1 MKLRCILVD
10 DEPPALKVLQ
20 SYVDSMD
27 SMEVVG
33 QCCNAFEAMQ
43 ALQRG
48 PVDLIFLDI
57 KMPRLLGTD
66 FLRTLR
72 HPPKV
77 IFTTAYKEFAVEGFE
92 LDAVDYLLKP
102 FSLQRF
108 IRAVN
113 KVLTDGAEAG
123 TDAVTGGAT
132 GGAAG
137 GATGG
142 ANAGAVGVGEAF
154 LYFRVDRKMVK
165 VNLDEIMYIEGL
177 KDYIRIVRDRQKPLI
192 VKKSM
197 SSVEE
202 MLPAHLFVRI
212 HRSFIVAVGR
222 VNAFTQHDVEI
233 DGIELPI
240 GKVYSQQV
248 ARLSGRSA
256 G

>member
-10 DEPPALKVLQ
+10 DEPPALNVLQ
-20 SYVDSMD
+20 TYAESMD
-27 SMEVVG
+27 NMQVVG
-33 QCCNAFEAMQ
+33 QCRNAFEAMQ
-43 ALQRG
+43 ALQQG

-77 IFTTAYKEFAVEGFE
+77 IFTTAYKDFAVEGFE

-113 KVLTDGAEAG
+113 KILADGADGGTDTGIEAG
-123 TDAVTGGAT
+123 PSGAP
-132 GGAAG
+132 
-137 GATGG
+137 
-142 ANAGAVGVGEAF
+142 F

-222 VNAFTQHDVEI
+222 INAFTQHDVEI

-240 GKVYSQQV
+240 GRVYGQQV
-248 ARLSGRSA
+248 GKLAGR
-256 G
+256 

>member
-10 DEPPALKVLQ
+10 DEPPALNLLQ
-20 SYVDSMD
+20 SYAESMD
-27 SMEVVG
+27 CMQVVG
-33 QCCNAFEAMQ
+33 RCRNAFEAMQ
-43 ALQRG
+43 ALQHG

-72 HPPKV
+72 HSPKV

-113 KVLTDGAEAG
+113 KILPSGMEAAIDGGTESPRLSEARMGPANGG
-123 TDAVTGGAT
+123 TP
-132 GGAAG
+132 
-137 GATGG
+137 GG
-142 ANAGAVGVGEAF
+142 ANGGEAF
-154 LYFRVDRKMVK
+154 YYFRVDRKMVK
-165 VNLDEIMYIEGL
+165 VNLEEIVYIEGL
-177 KDYIRIVRDRQKPLI
+177 KDYIRIMRDGQRPLI

-197 SSVEE
+197 GSVEE

-222 VNAFTQHDVEI
+222 VSAFTQHDVEI

-240 GKVYSQQV
+240 GKMYSQQV
-248 ARLSGRSA
+248 SRLSGR
-256 G
+256 